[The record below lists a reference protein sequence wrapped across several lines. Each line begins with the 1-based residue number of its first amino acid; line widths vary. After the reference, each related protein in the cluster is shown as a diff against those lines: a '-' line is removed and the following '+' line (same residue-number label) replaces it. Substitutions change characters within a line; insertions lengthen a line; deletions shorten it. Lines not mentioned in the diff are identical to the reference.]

1 MQSEDWIK
9 VTEYAFGQMTKE
21 YEVRGSS
28 EESISYFKEI
38 IADKMESENIS
49 IYCGWVCDLP
59 GDAVNS
65 MIEALIEKSKTYYDA
80 SIIGPFM
87 NYLEEEIYDTDVDK
101 YGQEKID
108 YWNKIVSE
116 HSNNLPSWQLL
127 DKHEEFTFN

>member
-49 IYCGWVCDLP
+49 IYWGWVGDLP

-116 HSNNLPSWQLL
+116 HSNNLPSW
-127 DKHEEFTFN
+127 